1 MSIKGIMQNAARR
14 KKKKYDDIAE
24 ILGISRQT
32 YANTL
37 SRGNMNSRTVEKV
50 AEYLDCDIVFI
61 DRKTGD
67 VYCSYDD

>member
-1 MSIKGIMQNAARR
+1 MSIKGIMQTAAKR
-14 KKKKYDDIAE
+14 KKKKYDDIAA

-37 SRGNMNSRTVEKV
+37 SRGNMNARTVEKV
-50 AEYLDCDIVFI
+50 ADFLDCDIVFI

-67 VYCSYDD
+67 VYCGYDD